1 MTRALY
7 IIGNVLGTIAFFA
20 GIYTLVFFGLLL

>member
-1 MTRALY
+1 MIRALY

>member
-1 MTRALY
+1 MRPLV
-7 IIGNVLGTIAFFA
+7 IIGNVMGKIAFFA